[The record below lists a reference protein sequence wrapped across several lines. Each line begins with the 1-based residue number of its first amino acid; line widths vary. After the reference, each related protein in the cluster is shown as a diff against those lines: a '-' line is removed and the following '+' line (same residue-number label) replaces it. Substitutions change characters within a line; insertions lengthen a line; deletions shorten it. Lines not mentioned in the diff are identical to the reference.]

1 MHSTDDRR
9 ANAERG
15 PAATTIEQRLREA
28 GIKPT
33 RQRLVIAQVMLSQPQ
48 HLSADQLQEAV
59 VRAGHEGVSKA
70 TIYNTLGLFSQM
82 GLVREVIVDPNR
94 VFYDSNVAD
103 HHHLYHVDSGALV
116 DIRPD
121 QVEVRCQLALSQQWD
136 IDGIDVIIRVRT
148 RA

>member
-1 MHSTDDRR
+1 MQVTNIVD
-9 ANAERG
+9 
-15 PAATTIEQRLREA
+15 IKQRLHAA
-28 GIKPT
+28 GITPT
-33 RQRLVIAQVMLSQPQ
+33 RQRLVIAQVILSRPQ
-48 HLSADQLQEAV
+48 HLSADQLQEAI

-70 TIYNTLGLFSQM
+70 TIYNTLGLFLQE

-121 QVEVRCQLALSQQWD
+121 QVEVLCQQELSQQWD
-136 IDGIDVIIRVRT
+136 IEGIDVIIRVRT